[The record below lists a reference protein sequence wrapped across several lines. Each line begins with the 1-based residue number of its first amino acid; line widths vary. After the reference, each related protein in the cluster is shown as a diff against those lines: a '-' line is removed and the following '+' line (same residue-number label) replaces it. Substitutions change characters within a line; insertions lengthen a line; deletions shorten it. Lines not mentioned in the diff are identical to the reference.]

1 MAAIQIEI
9 QTGYASPWS
18 GQFEQERVT
27 IGRGPGSDVRLHP
40 TKDTACAREVH
51 ATIERSPDSP
61 SGWALTAH
69 HQSGVAILGPGGR
82 TLKRLAPG
90 ESHPIDIEVQFELG
104 EGGPRLGATAV
115 GQELPATEARPTGGR
130 APLPVGRVSGDVIQR
145 ANRAPKLI
153 GAVLVLLLLV
163 GGGLGYWIFAVR
175 GQGQVIAQ
183 QTSEEIQRRADE
195 LQRRTEEL
203 RAAIAADTELTEAQ
217 LAALRESVTEL
228 REQPSD
234 RMAQVLVEASPSV
247 WLTGVLNPETGGFTA
262 GGTAWTVSETQLATN
277 AHVADALET
286 LTRMIEGAAPVAL
299 REGRRDQMITLSSEM
314 VVHPGYKRWTEILS
328 RQLQGDAAGRL
339 LQFRFIQP
347 CDVAILVPAEP
358 GTDLGAPLKIASG
371 VDSRSLVG
379 DAVGYVGFP
388 SENIAGLP
396 SQQRVSGRISNQTD
410 FIFQPAELRDNM
422 LLHYSAVTTGGASGS
437 PLFNEEGEVVGLV
450 SAGSV
455 IGLGG
460 YRIPVG
466 INYAQRVDFLTE
478 LLEGVAEER
487 QNERHERWSAS
498 LRSALI
504 PPSQLLERITRDQTR
519 GAEGATWTDREF
531 ELTQSGIEHG
541 HSIAIRVERG
551 YRYAFVAVA
560 EDWTDIRSTL
570 LAGTMILAQ
579 ETSPNYYSVITAN
592 PPLFNHDATVT
603 VYTLHDL
610 ADKPSKIRF
619 RIVQTPVDPPAD
631 QSAGGA

>member
-27 IGRGPGSDVRLHP
+27 IGRGSGCDVRLHP
-40 TKDTACAREVH
+40 TKDTASAREVH

-61 SGWALTAH
+61 SGWALTANH
-69 HQSGVAILGPGGR
+69 ASGVGVLGPGGR
-82 TLKRLAPG
+82 SIKRLGPG

-104 EGGPRLGATAV
+104 ESGPRLGASAV

-130 APLPVGRVSGDVIQR
+130 APLPVGRVSGDVIER

-153 GAVLVLLLLV
+153 AAVLVLVLLV

-183 QTSEEIQRRADE
+183 QTTEELE
-195 LQRRTEEL
+195 RRTDEL
-203 RAAIAADTELTEAQ
+203 RAAIAADTELTESQ
-217 LAALRESVTEL
+217 LSALRESVTEL
-228 REQPSD
+228 REQPND

-247 WLTGVLNPETGGFTA
+247 WLTGVINPETGGFTA
-262 GGTAWTVSETQLATN
+262 GGTAWTVSENQLATN
-277 AHVADALET
+277 AHVAEALEY
-286 LTRMIEGAAPVAL
+286 LVSNNEGAAPVAL
-299 REGRRDQMITLSSEM
+299 REGRRDQMITLSADM
-314 VVHPGYKRWTEILS
+314 LIHPGYKRWGEILS
-328 RQLQGDAAGRL
+328 RQVQGDASGRL
-339 LQFRFIQP
+339 RQFRFINP
-347 CDVAILVPAEP
+347 CDVAILKPEEP
-358 GTDLGAPLKIASG
+358 GTDLGVPLKIASG
-371 VDSRSLVG
+371 VDSQSLVG

-410 FIFQPAELRDNM
+410 FVFQAVDLRDRM

-455 IGLGG
+455 IGLSG

-478 LLEGVAEER
+478 LLDGVADER

-498 LRSALI
+498 LRSALV
-504 PPSQLLERITRDQTR
+504 PPSQLLERITQDQIR
-519 GAEGATWTDREF
+519 GEEGATWTDREF

-541 HSIAIRVERG
+541 HSIALRVERG
-551 YRYAFVAVA
+551 YRYIFIAIS
-560 EDWTDIRSTL
+560 EDWTDIRSSL
-570 LAGTMILAQ
+570 LSGSLILAQ
-579 ETSPNYYSVITAN
+579 ETSPNYHSVILAN
-592 PPLFNHDATVT
+592 PPVLPYDATLT
-603 VYTLHDL
+603 VYTPHDL
-610 ADKPSKIRF
+610 GDRKSKIRF
-619 RIVQTPVDPPAD
+619 RIVQAPVEPAP
-631 QSAGGA
+631 QSPAEGQ